1 MRKFRFFLMTAAILA
16 AGITGCKEPDQP
28 VDPSGADAIGTFKV
42 ADIVDAAASAYTAWE
57 NGEEFP
63 TSFEIG
69 GKTLNTPQYQYAI
82 CKALVNLVAGDKG
95 DIDVLSYKPAEH
107 PERDSYD
114 KENIAVSNGPK
125 NGEETEDLVN
135 VATRIMSR
143 MASDLKV
150 PNQTNFTR
158 NGSAIAF
165 STNRATLV
173 ISRALAAYK
182 KDGKFPAEVNADHK
196 GASATLKAFAQ
207 QLVTYLDVWE
217 KTIGTVDAD
226 GSHSSFNGDKVH
238 PWENVH
244 FIPIE
249 YSGGY
254 KGDMYSE
261 KYMPYHHIVVDN
273 REYTAAECWNVAAK
287 GIMDMVTKEGS
298 ALLQPSRNPFVHTLG
313 GGKSLN
319 EPIPTVDD
327 YASVTGFNAYPWYA
341 NTNDGAVVNF
351 SDKLPCNIDFLVR
364 ELGWYLTR
372 CTLFDT
378 PAIGNFQQFGTGD
391 GTINYFVGDLHYE
404 GIISAMRTFLI
415 MIRYYKLLLD
425 NNITDN
431 VYEATKNMTI
441 DYDLYG
447 VEMPDI
453 ELRTTSLTF
462 AAKGESQ
469 EAKFMAK
476 KAWTATPSEG
486 WIHVEPASGAE
497 GDITLTITVDAHE
510 GAERTGKVTVKGGNV
525 DAAEITVTQAAYVK
539 PSDLSLK
546 DFAQEF
552 VKGLDVWATTIGNVD
567 ADGVRNQK
575 VEGGAWQN
583 VHFIPIVPNSA
594 CEYLNYG
601 NNQYTNDY
609 TPWVLHI
616 GDVEL
621 TSAQAWEIAI
631 RGLLNMV
638 TAEGEA
644 QLDVMDDRNKPFT
657 LTDAGSFTGTKIST
671 PSPLCAWGKHPWYEY
686 DNLVTLGGKE
696 VKDVDVAF
704 MVKVGAWHVVR
715 GLIKTAGN
723 TNPLGMIGNFQEFG
737 TKSGTLQ
744 LSVGGD
750 SYVGYISPMRELLVL
765 MRIYKY
771 LLDNNI
777 DQNVYTAIKD
787 QRFDFDLYGQSL
799 AKPVTIKDFA
809 VEYVKLLDIW
819 QNTTGDLNRLS
830 NCVPATA
837 DDKDVVKGV
846 HYIPN
851 TTTITLGEKSYNTAD
866 IWELALRSYLLVRGY
881 DGNDA
886 EHYGHNSI
894 AALSGGA
901 VSMSSTLLP
910 ATHNFTWNSPL
921 IESSNDGYL
930 VKLVD
935 NQEVHCQVDVVILD
949 NWAQRSLNFYVANDG
964 AITNFCKYPRS
975 DHGITNYSGCF
986 SSMRALITYAFFF
999 KYMLDNNLDKADGI
1013 DASVTIRS
1021 ELFGDES

>member
-28 VDPSGADAIGTFKV
+28 VDPSDTDAIGTFKA
-42 ADIVDAAASAYTAWE
+42 ADIVDAAASAFTAWE
-57 NGEEFP
+57 NGEDFP
-63 TSFEIG
+63 ASFEIG
-69 GKTLNTPQYQYAI
+69 GKTLTTPQYQFAI

-95 DIDVLSYKPAEH
+95 DIDVMNYKPAEH

-114 KENIAVSNGPK
+114 KENIAVTNGPK

-135 VATRIMSR
+135 VATRMMSR

-182 KDGKFPAEVNADHK
+182 KDGKFPAEVSADYK
-196 GASATLKAFAQ
+196 GAAATLKAFAQ
-207 QLVTYLDVWE
+207 ELVKYLDIWQN
-217 KTIGTVDAD
+217 TIGDVNSDS
-226 GSHSSFNGDKVH
+226 SHSEHVTGGE
-238 PWENVH
+238 PWKNVH

-254 KGDMYSE
+254 QGDQYDE
-261 KYMPYHHIVVDN
+261 GKYPIWHPVVDG

-298 ALLQPSRNPFVHTLG
+298 AMLEPSRNPMAHTMG
-313 GGKSLN
+313 NGKSLN

-327 YASVTGFNAYPWYA
+327 YATVTGFNAYPWYE
-341 NTNDGAVVNF
+341 NSSDDQLMNF
-351 SDKLPCNIDFLVR
+351 SENLPCNIDFLTR
-364 ELGWYLTR
+364 ELGWYLKR

-378 PAIGNFQQFGTGD
+378 PAIGNFQQFGPGEGKINLVRGD
-391 GTINYFVGDLHYE
+391 YQYE

-415 MIRYYKLLLD
+415 MIRYYKILLD
-425 NNITDN
+425 NNITEN
-431 VYEATKNMTI
+431 VYDATKDMVI
-441 DYDLYG
+441 DHDLYG

-453 ELRTTSLTF
+453 ELKNKNLSF
-462 AAKGESQ
+462 ASKGETQ
-469 EAKFMAK
+469 EAKFTAK

-486 WIHVEPASGAE
+486 WISVEPASGDA
-497 GDITLTITVDAHE
+497 GDITLKITAQPNE

-525 DAAEITVTQAAYVK
+525 DAAEISITQVAYVK

-546 DFAQEF
+546 EFAQEF
-552 VKGLDVWATTIGNVD
+552 VKGLDIWATTVGNVD
-567 ADGVRNQK
+567 ADGKRNQK

-583 VHFIPIVPNSA
+583 VHFIPLIPNSA

-601 NNQYTNDY
+601 NNQYTSDY
-609 TPWVLHI
+609 TPWVLHV
-616 GDVEL
+616 GDAEF

-644 QLDVMDDRNKPFT
+644 QLDQMDDRNKPFT

-686 DNLVTLGGKE
+686 ENLVTLGGKE
-696 VKDVDVAF
+696 IKDVDVTF
-704 MVKVGAWHVVR
+704 MVKVCAWHVVR

-723 TNPLGMIGNFQEFG
+723 SNPLGMIGNYQEFG
-737 TKSGTLQ
+737 TGSGTLQ
-744 LSVGGD
+744 LAVGGD
-750 SYVGYISPMRELLVL
+750 NYVGYISPMRELLVL

-771 LLDNNI
+771 LLDNNV
-777 DQNVYTAIKD
+777 DQNVYSAIKD
-787 QRFDFDLYGQSL
+787 QRFDFDLYGESL
-799 AKPVTIKDFA
+799 SKPVTIKDFA

-837 DDKDVVKGV
+837 DDQDVVKGV

-851 TTTITLGEKSYNTAD
+851 TTTITLGDKAYNTAD

-886 EHYGHNSI
+886 THYGHNSI

-901 VSMSSTLLP
+901 VSMSGTLLP
-910 ATHNFTWNSPL
+910 ATHNFTWNTPL

-935 NQEVHCQVDVVILD
+935 GQEVHCQVDVVILD
-949 NWAQRSLNFYVANDG
+949 NWAQRSLNFYTVNDG

-975 DHGITNYSGCF
+975 DHNITNYSGCF

-999 KYMLDNNLDKADGI
+999 KYMLDNNLEKADGI
-1013 DASVTIRS
+1013 DASVIIRS

>member
-1 MRKFRFFLMTAAILA
+1 MRKFRFFLMTAALFTI
-16 AGITGCKEPDQP
+16 GITGCKQP
-28 VDPSGADAIGTFKV
+28 EEVQPGGEAEGIGKFTV
-42 ADIVDAAASAYTAWE
+42 SDIVDAAASAFTAWE
-57 NGEEFP
+57 NGEDFP

-69 GKTLNTPQYQYAI
+69 GKTLTTPQYQYAI
-82 CKALVNLVAGDKG
+82 CKALVNLASGVKD

-135 VATRIMSR
+135 VATRMMAR

-158 NGSAIAF
+158 NGAAIAF

-173 ISRALAAYK
+173 ISRVLAAYK
-182 KDGKFPAEVNADHK
+182 KDGKLPAEVSADYK
-196 GASATLKAFAQ
+196 GASATLKAFATE
-207 QLVTYLDVWE
+207 LVKYLDIWE
-217 KTIGTVDAD
+217 RTIGDVNSDS
-226 GSHSSFNGDKVH
+226 SHSEHHAGAGSWK
-238 PWENVH
+238 NVH

-254 KGDMYSE
+254 TGDQYDE
-261 KYMPYHHIVVDN
+261 GKYPIWHPVVDG

-298 ALLQPSRNPFVHTLG
+298 AMLQPSRNPFVHTLG

-327 YASVTGFNAYPWYA
+327 YATVTGFNAYPWYE
-341 NTNDGAVVNF
+341 NTGDDNLMNF
-351 SDKLPCNIDFLVR
+351 SDKLPCNIDFLAHL
-364 ELGWYLTR
+364 LGWYLTR
-372 CTLFDT
+372 CTQFDT
-378 PAIGNFQQFGTGD
+378 PAIGNFQQFGTGE
-391 GTINYFVGDLHYE
+391 GTINFFVGDLHYD

-415 MIRYYKLLLD
+415 MIRYYKILLD

-453 ELRTTSLTF
+453 ELSTKSLSF
-462 AAKGESQ
+462 AATGGEMQ
-469 EAKFMAK
+469 AKFTAK
-476 KAWTATPSEG
+476 KAWTATPSES
-486 WIHVEPASGAE
+486 WIHVDPATGGE
-497 GDITLTITVDAHE
+497 GDITLKITVDAHE

-525 DAAEITVTQAAYVK
+525 DAADISIVQAAYVK

-546 DFAQEF
+546 EFAQEF

-567 ADGVRNQK
+567 ADGKRNQTSSL
-575 VEGGAWQN
+575 GAWQN
-583 VHFIPIVPNSA
+583 VHFIPIVGNTNG
-594 CEYLNYG
+594 EYYNLG
-601 NNQYTNDY
+601 NNQYIDSY

-616 GDVEL
+616 GDVQM
-621 TSAQAWEIAI
+621 SSSQAWEVAI

-644 QLDVMDDRNKPFT
+644 QLDAMDDRNKPFT

-671 PSPLCAWGKHPWYEY
+671 PSPDNKWGKNPWYEY
-686 DNLVTLGGKE
+686 ENLVTNGGQA
-696 VKDVDVAF
+696 VTDVDVAF

-715 GLIKTAGN
+715 SFIYNATSNKE
-723 TNPLGMIGNFQEFG
+723 PLTMVGNFQEFG
-737 TKSGTLQ
+737 SGSGKLN
-744 LSVGGD
+744 LENYS
-750 SYVGYISPMRELLVL
+750 GYISPMRELLVL

-771 LLDNNI
+771 LLDNNV

-787 QRFDFDLYGQSL
+787 QRFDFDLYGESL

-819 QNTTGDLNRLS
+819 ETTTGKIDRLS
-830 NCVPATA
+830 NSELAGEDC
-837 DDKDVVKGV
+837 KDFVENA

-866 IWELALRSYLLVRGY
+866 IWELALRSYLLVRGL
-881 DGNDA
+881 DGNDDQTIGPSFA
-886 EHYGHNSI
+886 KLES
-894 AALSGGA
+894 AA
-901 VSMSSTLLP
+901 SMSTTLLP
-910 ATHNFTWNSPL
+910 ATHGFGWNSPL
-921 IESSNDGYL
+921 IESSNGGYL

-935 NQEVHCQVDVVILD
+935 NKEVHCQVDPIILD
-949 NWAQRSLNFYVANDG
+949 NWAQRSLNFYLKNDG
-964 AITNFCKYPRS
+964 KITNLCGYPKPE
-975 DHGITNYSGCF
+975 HGITNYKGCF
-986 SSMRALITYAFFF
+986 SSGRSLITYAFFF
-999 KYMLDNNLDKADGI
+999 KYMLDNNLDKADGLGE
-1013 DASVTIRS
+1013 DVVIRS
-1021 ELFGDES
+1021 ELFGDEG

>member
-1 MRKFRFFLMTAAILA
+1 MRKFRFFLMTAALFTI
-16 AGITGCKEPDQP
+16 GITGCKQP
-28 VDPSGADAIGTFKV
+28 EEVQPGGEAEGIGKFTV
-42 ADIVDAAASAYTAWE
+42 SDIVDAAASAYTAWE

-69 GKTLNTPQYQYAI
+69 GKSLTTPQYQYAI
-82 CKALVNLVAGDKG
+82 CKALVNLVSGVKD

-135 VATRIMSR
+135 VATRMMAR

-158 NGSAIAF
+158 NGAAIAF

-182 KDGKFPAEVNADHK
+182 ADGKFPAEINADHK

-287 GIMDMVTKEGS
+287 GIMDIVTKEGS
-298 ALLQPSRNPFVHTLG
+298 SMLQPSRNPFVHTLG

-319 EPIPTVDD
+319 EPIPTVDE
-327 YASVTGFNAYPWYA
+327 YATVTGFNSYPWYE
-341 NTNDGAVVNF
+341 NTGDDNLMNF
-351 SDKLPCNIDFLVR
+351 SDKLPCNIDFLAHL
-364 ELGWYLTR
+364 LGWYLTR

-391 GTINYFVGDLHYE
+391 GTINFFVGDLHYD

-415 MIRYYKLLLD
+415 MIRYYKILLD
-425 NNITDN
+425 NNITEN
-431 VYEATKNMTI
+431 IYEATKDMTI

-453 ELRTTSLTF
+453 ELKTSSVSF
-462 AAKGESQ
+462 AAKGETKEVS
-469 EAKFMAK
+469 FMAK
-476 KAWTATPSEG
+476 KAWTATPSES
-486 WIHVEPASGAE
+486 WITVEPASGTE
-497 GDITLTITVDAHE
+497 GDITLKVTVAGHE
-510 GAERTGKVTVKGGNV
+510 GAERTGKIIVKGGNV
-525 DAAEITVTQAAYVK
+525 DAAEITVTQAAYIK

-575 VEGGAWQN
+575 SKDGAWVN
-583 VHFIPIVPNSA
+583 VHFIPTVPNPN

-601 NNQYTNDY
+601 DNQYDPKY
-609 TPWVLHI
+609 TPWVLHV
-616 GDVEL
+616 GDAEY
-621 TSAQAWEIAI
+621 SSNQAWEIAI

-644 QLDVMDDRNKPFT
+644 QLDAMDSRNKPFT
-657 LTDAGSFTGTKIST
+657 LTDAGSFTGTKISS
-671 PSPLCAWGKHPWYEY
+671 PSPDNKWGKHPWYEGG
-686 DNLVTLGGKE
+686 NLVKNGGQE
-696 VKDVDVAF
+696 VKDVDIAF
-704 MVKVGAWHVVR
+704 MVKVGAWHIVR
-715 GLIKTAGN
+715 GLIYNATSN
-723 TNPLGMIGNFQEFG
+723 PNPLGMIGNFQEFG
-737 TKSGTLQ
+737 TDINGTLV
-744 LSVGGD
+744 LEN
-750 SYVGYISPMRELLVL
+750 YVGYISPMRELLVL

-771 LLDNNI
+771 LLDNNV
-777 DQNVYTAIKD
+777 DTNVYSALKN
-787 QRFDFDLYGQSL
+787 QRFDFDLYGESL
-799 AKPVTIKDFA
+799 SKPVTIKDFA
-809 VEYVKLLDIW
+809 TEYVKLLDIW
-819 QNTTGDLNRLS
+819 QNTTGTLNRLS
-830 NCVPATA
+830 NCEPAGP
-837 DDKDVVKGV
+837 DDKD
-846 HYIPN
+846 
-851 TTTITLGEKSYNTAD
+851 
-866 IWELALRSYLLVRGY
+866 
-881 DGNDA
+881 
-886 EHYGHNSI
+886 
-894 AALSGGA
+894 
-901 VSMSSTLLP
+901 
-910 ATHNFTWNSPL
+910 
-921 IESSNDGYL
+921 
-930 VKLVD
+930 
-935 NQEVHCQVDVVILD
+935 
-949 NWAQRSLNFYVANDG
+949 
-964 AITNFCKYPRS
+964 
-975 DHGITNYSGCF
+975 
-986 SSMRALITYAFFF
+986 
-999 KYMLDNNLDKADGI
+999 
-1013 DASVTIRS
+1013 
-1021 ELFGDES
+1021 